1 MTAKPI
7 RFLSIF
13 LSAALLLGLFAGCGE
28 QPQAESLSPEV
39 SPSEEVTASSS
50 APSGEPS
57 AADSPAEELTETPA
71 WGLNDLLF
79 RLLIEGGGCP
89 DWPNTKSK
97 GWTDSV
103 ARWFADDTAALF
115 GVDPSQYERTAA
127 AYWDPEHDDGVS
139 YTEAPYSITLFQTD
153 GEEQAKDL
161 IPIIKEHQKNA
172 QVAQVGRYVAV
183 FLCDNP
189 AQLSLLLPLYAN
201 LADTAR
207 YFLRYEEGNA
217 QPVLEDPDP
226 NYPDRERFNPPNKED
241 MSIYDT
247 SEILTA
253 WEAKDP
259 SGMADYDREIYDAA
273 QTVIDKIITNSMNDF
288 EKENAV
294 YNWLVNSVDYDW
306 THQDIMVE
314 TSRDSYGPYGGLVNH
329 SAVCLG
335 YATTFQLLMDM
346 TGVECVT
353 VVGAAVHNT
362 GDHAWN
368 LVRLDGNWYGVD
380 PSWDASGR
388 EQAENYEW
396 QYFNM
401 TDQELIEMRQW
412 DYNSVP
418 KAATEKY
425 GG

>member
-1 MTAKPI
+1 MTMKPA
-7 RFLSIF
+7 RFCSIF
-13 LSAALLLGLFAGCGE
+13 LSAALLLNLFAGCGE
-28 QPQAESLSPEV
+28 QPQAGSPSPEV
-39 SPSEEVTASSS
+39 SPSEEVTAPFSTASE
-50 APSGEPS
+50 EPS
-57 AADSPAEELTETPA
+57 ASEELAEVPA
-71 WGLNDLLF
+71 FGLNDLLF

-97 GWTDSV
+97 GWDDS
-103 ARWFADDTAALF
+103 AGRWFADDTAALF

-161 IPIIKEHQKNA
+161 IPTIKEHQKNA

-189 AQLSLLLPLYAN
+189 AQLSILLPRYAN
-201 LADTAR
+201 SADTAG
-207 YFLRYEEGNA
+207 YYLRCEEGNA
-217 QPVLEDPDP
+217 QPILEDP

-247 SEILTA
+247 SEILAA

-259 SGMADYDREIYDAA
+259 SGMAGYDREIYDAA
-273 QTVIDKIITNSMNDF
+273 QAVIDAIITDGMSDF

-294 YNWLVNSVDYDW
+294 YNWLVNSVNYDW

-335 YATTFQLLMDM
+335 YAATFQLLMDM

-353 VVGAAVHNT
+353 VVGAVLHNT

-380 PSWDASGR
+380 SAWDASGR
-388 EQAENYEW
+388 ELAEDYEW

-412 DYNSVP
+412 DYDSVP
-418 KAATEKY
+418 KAATEEY
-425 GG
+425 VG